1 MTATPDQGGELRC
14 AHCGRGLVCG
24 QPTAGGQPCPGQ
36 FHSGSGEILC
46 FPEQG
51 ADGPRARPVH
61 DCTCRAPGL
70 APAVTEPAPPRP
82 PGADGTTAAAV
93 RAGRPMTRKE
103 YLAAI
108 GKAVLGPVGARG
120 PEPDVVVLP
129 NGAGVCV
136 VQPVRGGGKVYVAHD
151 ETVLFAP
158 SSMDFATG
166 LAAFLDGARTTRE
179 S

>member
-1 MTATPDQGGELRC
+1 MTAAQEQGGELRC

-24 QPTAGGQPCPGQ
+24 RPAAGGPPCPGQ
-36 FHSGSGEILC
+36 FHRDSGEILC
-46 FPEQG
+46 YPEQG

-61 DCTCRAPGL
+61 DCTCRAPEL
-70 APAVTEPAPPRP
+70 APAVTEVAPPFP
-82 PGADGTTAAAV
+82 PGPDGTGAAV
-93 RAGRPMTRKE
+93 VRPKAPMSRKE
-103 YLAAI
+103 YLAGI
-108 GKAVLGPVGARG
+108 GKAVLGTDPRG

-129 NGAGVCV
+129 DGAGVCV

-151 ETVLFAP
+151 ESVLFAP

-166 LAAFLDGARTTRE
+166 LAAFLGGARTTRK